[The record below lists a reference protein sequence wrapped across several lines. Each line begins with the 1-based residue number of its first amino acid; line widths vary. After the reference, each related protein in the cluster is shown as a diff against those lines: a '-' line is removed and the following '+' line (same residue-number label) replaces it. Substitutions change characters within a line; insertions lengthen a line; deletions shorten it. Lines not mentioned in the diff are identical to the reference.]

1 MLGIGLDIEDW
12 DLQDRITA
20 KKAINIMWFA
30 NRNDEGIIYYT
41 YFNPIPTEVVALVLT
56 AMSHIPSS
64 VALTSGLKVSRKIS
78 NSHQLPTV
86 LSTKVILASLQHF
99 QQHTAPYKL
108 LEKIC
113 DNLHDT
119 ARFHAGV
126 EPLAMI
132 LAAPHRINNNAFED
146 AIREYQLE
154 EQDNVEDNES

>member
-1 MLGIGLDIEDW
+1 MRKLVNF
-12 DLQDRITA
+12 LQERSVIV
-20 KKAINIMWFA
+20 KGWLCSVSSNIMWFA
-30 NRNDEGIIYYT
+30 NRNDEGIIYHK

-56 AMSHIPSS
+56 AIECCIDEW
-64 VALTSGLKVSRKIS
+64 AQGLKEDIKFTSATNGSVYKG
-78 NSHQLPTV
+78 H
-86 LSTKVILASLQHF
+86 LASLQRF

-126 EPLAMI
+126 QPLAMI
-132 LAAPHRINNNAFED
+132 LAAPHRINDDAFED

-154 EQDNVEDNES
+154 EQDTVEDNESSGAG